1 VRAYAPMMDRSRI
14 PFVPWK
20 PADVLWAVAPLVALV
35 VYGLVAGDGG
45 QGRTSAAVTVA
56 AIVLQGVLFLAIA
69 AGFSIVK
76 YKARIGDLGL
86 RRPSFPRA
94 YAYALKAWVVA
105 FGVVFLYSFVVTQF
119 EISFLKPPDTA
130 DELIDNTGGF
140 AIAWVLAGLW
150 APLTEEVFF
159 RGFVLPGLVHKYG
172 VGIGVVM
179 ASGVFA
185 LAHVQPGTV
194 GAVVPTLALGVA
206 LAMVYVRSGSV
217 LPGIFIHALHN
228 TVAILLARYAGSLNV

>member
-1 VRAYAPMMDRSRI
+1 MMDLSRI

-20 PADVLWAVAPLVALV
+20 PADVLWAVAPLMALI

-45 QGRTSAAVTVA
+45 QGRSSAAVTVA
-56 AIVLQGVLFLAIA
+56 AVIVQGVLFLAIA

-76 YKARIGDLGL
+76 YKARPGDLGL
-86 RRPSFPRA
+86 RRPSFPGA
-94 YAYALKAWVVA
+94 YVYALKVWALA
-105 FGVVFLYSFVVTQF
+105 FGAVIVYSLVVERFDVSW
-119 EISFLKPPDTA
+119 LKPPDTA

-140 AIAWVLAGLW
+140 VVAWVLAGLW
-150 APLTEEVFF
+150 APLSEEVFF
-159 RGFVLPGLVHKYG
+159 RGFVVPGLAHKYG
-172 VGIGVVM
+172 VGAGVVI

-185 LAHVQPGTV
+185 MAHVQPGTV
-194 GAVVPTLALGVA
+194 GAVVPTFALGVA
-206 LAMVYVRSGSV
+206 LAMAYMRSGSV